1 MKAFVPYEEL
11 TKQNTDPEIV
21 ENLINAIVL
30 QAVKDIKSNMPQSKC
45 AQPWQKTSAQR
56 NRKDAIMF
64 FKSSYFTFL
73 TGMDGNWL
81 LEQIAKEYDLDIN

>member
-1 MKAFVPYEEL
+1 MLPYEEL
-11 TKQNTDPEIV
+11 TKQNTDPEVV

-30 QAVKDIKSNMPQSKC
+30 QSVKDIKSTMPHSKY

-56 NRKDAIMF
+56 NRTDAIMF

-73 TGMDGNWL
+73 TDMNGNWL
-81 LEQIAKEYDLDIN
+81 LEQIAKEFELDIN